1 MPPAISSEKK
11 MFKYYQAVMVADTN
25 FQKFLF
31 LCESMNFIMDEKYCQ
46 LFSLK

>member
-1 MPPAISSEKK
+1 MLN
-11 MFKYYQAVMVADTN
+11 YYEAVMVGDTS

-31 LCESMNFIMDEKYCQ
+31 LCESMNFITDEKYYQ